1 MRGAV
6 MLILGLV
13 LCSTSPI
20 LVSGNAMGVED
31 DSSLSYLD
39 GSGVVIAVA
48 DTGVDLDH
56 SCFRN
61 SSDEVGIPGES
72 HRKILHLN
80 DSVDAW
86 DTQGHQ
92 QFRHGTHI
100 AGILA
105 CSHVDGTNESIS
117 LSSGSKLVVQDIVD
131 SNGWQAPEDVTT
143 LLAESSRFGAVINSW
158 SWGDNTED
166 YTDRSRM
173 IDEWTYENPWSLVFI
188 APGNNGNT
196 MLEPSNAYNVVSVVA
211 SDSEENGSL
220 WPYNSH
226 GPDVNDRR
234 GTFVSAPGMN
244 VVSAKADGSQDSL
257 NNGSFTMTGTSMA
270 TPMAASFTALL
281 QQMIEDDYG
290 YTPSAPMLRA
300 MLAASAEGFGSNQ
313 PDVMQGYGRPSL
325 STFENGYYAHDS
337 YFIENWSSIIQDR
350 GGNMSGLISNPWNG
364 SGAHG
369 PFLSENESW
378 SKYFSPVPG
387 EDLEV
392 VLSYNARGIDYEIDD
407 LRLIVHTS
415 EGKFAIDDDIRSSG
429 YSQLFYNSFTSPLNM
444 NSTNETTVMVRLSS
458 SQLEDVDWVRV
469 EVVANEIFQGNNTGM
484 LGVEGT
490 KLGFGLVATGVVDF
504 KPNTAPKISVLE
516 GPTGGENY
524 SENFSISLSI
534 DDEED
539 DGFVVVIRLNNSNY
553 SIDLFDCAIVAAAQ
567 RNITCEINIAK
578 DLVPMPINRVDWRFD
593 VWVVDNNSSV
603 WTIPMASNYSTN
615 NFSIWWTSPMLEDEE
630 KNPPVEIAEET
641 EQNRTLILGVI
652 GVILGVIVAAGV
664 MFRGFENRVFS
675 EVPSPFREEE

>member
-13 LCSTSPI
+13 FCSTSPV
-20 LVSGNAMGVED
+20 LVSGNVMGVEEG
-31 DSSLSYLD
+31 SPLSHLD

-48 DTGVDLDH
+48 DTGIDMDH

-80 DSVDAW
+80 DSVDVW

-131 SNGWQAPEDVTT
+131 SSGWQAPEDVTT
-143 LLAESSRFGAVINSW
+143 LLAESARFGAVINSW
-158 SWGDNTED
+158 SWGDNTVN
-166 YTDRSRM
+166 YTDRSGL
-173 IDEWTYENPWSLVFI
+173 IDKWTVENPWSLVFV

-220 WPYNSH
+220 WPSNSH

-244 VVSAKADGSQDSL
+244 VVSAKADGSPNSL

-270 TPMAASFTALL
+270 APMAASFTALL
-281 QQMIEDDYG
+281 QQMIEEDYG

-300 MLAASAEGFGSNQ
+300 MLAASGEGFNSSK

-325 STFENGYYAHDS
+325 DIFERGYYAHDS
-337 YFIENWSSIIQDR
+337 YFIDDWVSIIQNR

-369 PFLSENESW
+369 PFLSENETW
-378 SKYFSPVPG
+378 SKYFSPIPG

-407 LRLIVHTS
+407 LRLIIHTS
-415 EGKFAIDDDIRSSG
+415 EGKFAIDDDIRGSG
-429 YSQLFYNSFTSPLNM
+429 YSQLFYNSFVNPLNM

-458 SQLEDVDWVRV
+458 SQLESVDWVRV
-469 EVVANEIFQGNNTGM
+469 EVVANEIFQGNNSGM
-484 LGVEGT
+484 LGIEGT

-504 KPNTAPKISVLE
+504 KPNTAPSIAVLE
-516 GPTGGENY
+516 GPSGGENY
-524 SENFSISLSI
+524 TENFSISLSV
-534 DDEED
+534 DDEEGD
-539 DGFVVVIRLNNSNY
+539 DFVVVIRLNNSNY
-553 SIDLFDCAIVAAAQ
+553 SIDLFDCAIMASAQ
-567 RNITCEINIAK
+567 KNVTCEVNIAE
-578 DLVPMPINRVDWRFD
+578 DLIPRHVNRLDWRID
-593 VWVVDNNSSV
+593 VLVVDNNSSV
-603 WTIPMASNYSTN
+603 WTIPMISNYSTN
-615 NFSIWWTSPMLEDEE
+615 NFSIWWTSPMLEDDDESPLV
-630 KNPPVEIAEET
+630 KTTGET
-641 EQNRTLILGVI
+641 KENRTLILGVI
-652 GVILGVIVAAGV
+652 GVIIGVIVAAGI
-664 MFRGFENRVFS
+664 MFRGFENRFFS
-675 EVPSPFREEE
+675 DVPPPFREEE